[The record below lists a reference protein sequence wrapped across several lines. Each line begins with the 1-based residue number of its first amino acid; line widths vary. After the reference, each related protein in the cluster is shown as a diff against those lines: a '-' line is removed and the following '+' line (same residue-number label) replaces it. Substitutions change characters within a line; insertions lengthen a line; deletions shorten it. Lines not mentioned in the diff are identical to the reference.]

1 MPKSCKLLTVE
12 ERDIL
17 AVLKSQGNFAAKAL
31 RKEAKM
37 PRRDSV
43 PQSNLASIRGEGLFR
58 SKVQVQ
64 INRFG
69 SGRRRP
75 SIKAPDVLM
84 DGDN

>member
-17 AVLKSQGNFAAKAL
+17 AVLKSQGNFAARAL

-43 PQSNLASIRGEGLFR
+43 PDPQLWPNRLNDGLANATHQFPCNQQPANACVEY
-58 SKVQVQ
+58 
-64 INRFG
+64 
-69 SGRRRP
+69 
-75 SIKAPDVLM
+75 
-84 DGDN
+84 DG